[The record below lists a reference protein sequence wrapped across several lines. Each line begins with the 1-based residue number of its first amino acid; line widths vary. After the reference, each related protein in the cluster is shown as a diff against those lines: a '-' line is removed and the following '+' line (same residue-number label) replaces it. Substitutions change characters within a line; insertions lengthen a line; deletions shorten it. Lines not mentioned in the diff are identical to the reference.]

1 MALTASGASRRAN
14 GSAVGLLVVSGF
26 ALALAACSLFGSHG
40 PYDVYFQE
48 RSAQLDDQARG
59 LVAEAARRANDQ
71 PGVPVEVI
79 GYTDSAG
86 SPPADFVLS
95 KQRAQTVADALAA
108 DGVAESRL
116 VRIGR
121 GQTGGE
127 PGLASRRVEIS
138 IGGG

>member
-1 MALTASGASRRAN
+1 MALTAANAN
-14 GSAVGLLVVSGF
+14 GRAKGLLAIGG
-26 ALALAACSLFGSHG
+26 LALGLALSACSLFGSSG
-40 PYDVYFQE
+40 PYDVYFEE

-59 LVAEAARRANDQ
+59 LVAEAARRANLQ

-86 SPPADFVLS
+86 SPPADFILS
-95 KQRAQTVADALAA
+95 KQRAQAVADALAA
-108 DGVAESRL
+108 NGVAANRL